1 MYYSNGNYEAF
12 ADAKKPAGVD
22 KKSAYIIGSGLAGLS
37 AAVFLV
43 RDAQMKGENI
53 HILEELPV
61 AGGSL
66 DGAKRPNAG
75 FVVRG
80 GREMENHF
88 ECLWDM
94 YRSIP
99 SLEIP
104 GASYLDEYYWLDKED
119 PNSSNCRLIYNR
131 GDRLPSDGQY
141 GLGKCANEIVKLIMT
156 PEKELQGET
165 IEEFFSDDFFK
176 TNFWTYWATMFAFEK
191 WHSAAEMR
199 RYAMRFIHHIDGLP
213 DFTALKFNKYNQYES
228 MVKPLLAYLKD
239 HGVQFE
245 YDCHVDNVVVDHEG
259 KQKVAKKIVMT
270 KNGKQ
275 SDIDLTPDDIV
286 FVTNGSITESSTYG
300 DQNTPA
306 PITHDKGSSWKLWE
320 NLAKQD
326 PDFGHPDVFCENL
339 PERSWFVSATATLEN
354 KKIAPYFERLTK
366 RSLYD
371 GKVNTGGIITVV
383 DSNWELSFTIHRQP
397 HFKSQNPDQI
407 VVWIYALYSD
417 TEGNHIKKR
426 VVDCT
431 GKEIAEEML
440 YHLGVPE
447 SQISELASEENMNT
461 VPVYMPYITSYFMP
475 RHDGDR
481 PDVVPEGSV
490 NIAFIGNFAESPT
503 RDTVFTTEYSV
514 RTAMEAVYTLLNVD
528 RGVPEVFDSIY
539 DIRQLLRA
547 MYYMSDK
554 KKLIDQEMPL
564 PEKLALKTGM
574 KKIKRTW
581 VEELLEEANLV

>member
-119 PNSSNCRLIYNR
+119 PNSSNCRLIYNC

-270 KNGKQ
+270 KNGEQ

-417 TEGNHIKKR
+417 TEGNYIKKR

-554 KKLIDQEMPL
+554 KKLVDQEMPL

>member
-53 HILEELPV
+53 HILEELAV

-119 PNSSNCRLIYNR
+119 RNSSNCRLIYNR

-270 KNGKQ
+270 KNGEQ

-417 TEGNHIKKR
+417 TEGNYIKKR

-554 KKLIDQEMPL
+554 KKLVDQEMPL

>member
-270 KNGKQ
+270 KNGEQ

-407 VVWIYALYSD
+407 VVWIYTLYSD
-417 TEGNHIKKR
+417 TEGNYIKKR

-554 KKLIDQEMPL
+554 KKLVDQEMPL

>member
-1 MYYSNGNYEAF
+1 MYYSNGNYDAF

-270 KNGKQ
+270 KNGEQ

-417 TEGNHIKKR
+417 TEGNYIKKR

-554 KKLIDQEMPL
+554 KKLVDQEMPL

>member
-53 HILEELPV
+53 HILEELSV

-270 KNGKQ
+270 KNGEQ

-417 TEGNHIKKR
+417 TEGNYIKKR

-554 KKLIDQEMPL
+554 KKLVDQEMPL

>member
-270 KNGKQ
+270 KNGEQ

-417 TEGNHIKKR
+417 TEGNYIKKR

-447 SQISELASEENMNT
+447 SQISEWASEENMNT

-554 KKLIDQEMPL
+554 KKLVDQEMPL